1 MAKKKTKNTFI
12 GIDYETAAT
21 PKAQADGVPV
31 FCSHDAIIGIEKAI
45 PNPKNPNQHDDKQS
59 SCSEAL
65 SKRQAGDSLSPSA
78 KGAASSSKDTDD

>member
-31 FCSHDAIIGIEKAI
+31 FCSHDEIVAIEKAI
-45 PNPKNPNQHDDKQS
+45 PNPKNPNQHDDKQVELLGNII
-59 SCSEAL
+59 EAT
-65 SKRQAGDSLSPSA
+65 G
-78 KGAASSSKDTDD
+78 

>member
-31 FCSHDAIIGIEKAI
+31 FCSHDEIVAIEKAI
-45 PNPKNPNQHDDKQS
+45 PNPKNPNQHDDKQVELLGTS
-59 SCSEAL
+59 S
-65 SKRQAGDSLSPSA
+65 KQQAGDSLSPSA
-78 KGAASSSKDTDD
+78 NAPASS